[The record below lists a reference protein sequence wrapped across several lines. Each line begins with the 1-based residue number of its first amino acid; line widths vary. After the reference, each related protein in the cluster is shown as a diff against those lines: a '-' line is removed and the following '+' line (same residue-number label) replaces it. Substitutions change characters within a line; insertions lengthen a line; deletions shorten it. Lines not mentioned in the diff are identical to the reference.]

1 MISMKEIQIS
11 TDGKV
16 SNHDVCEN
24 GVRSVLFARLI
35 T

>member
-1 MISMKEIQIS
+1 MISMKEIQIT